1 MCLFS
6 IIDSSKQHHFMIN
19 VNAAIQTYCPVFRP
33 GATDETVSLE
43 LITDS
48 VRFYSALEK
57 AKKAWDALDESVCLT
72 LKKDAKSRNAF
83 LTCYSLEDYS
93 QMKLLLL
100 SNDNGGCA
108 LKKNGEIVSVFRH
121 PGYGK
126 VKIAETV
133 MPVAIEL
140 GGNRLDCF
148 SGDECALPAI
158 YGAYGFIPVAK
169 VSFDIRFKPD
179 NWNDERDG
187 TPDIVY
193 MMYDKKIKALFD
205 GMETKERKTKIRDK
219 ITSLTP
225 VSCDDAEEA
234 CKKYAIELEFQ

>member
-100 SNDNGGCA
+100 SNE
-108 LKKNGEIVSVFRH
+108 KKRRNCICFQASGLRESQNSRNCH
-121 PGYGK
+121 
-126 VKIAETV
+126 ASS
-133 MPVAIEL
+133 
-140 GGNRLDCF
+140 NR
-148 SGDECALPAI
+148 
-158 YGAYGFIPVAK
+158 
-169 VSFDIRFKPD
+169 IRWKS
-179 NWNDERDG
+179 
-187 TPDIVY
+187 
-193 MMYDKKIKALFD
+193 
-205 GMETKERKTKIRDK
+205 IR
-219 ITSLTP
+219 L
-225 VSCDDAEEA
+225 
-234 CKKYAIELEFQ
+234 L